1 MEADHALV
9 HILGKGGGTVDL
21 IQRTFTQIK
30 NITDHDH
37 VQNPK
42 AVTTFDITPQC
53 IWSQGRDVFNY

>member
-21 IQRTFTQIK
+21 IQWTFTQIK

-42 AVTTFDITPQC
+42 AVA
-53 IWSQGRDVFNY
+53 VF